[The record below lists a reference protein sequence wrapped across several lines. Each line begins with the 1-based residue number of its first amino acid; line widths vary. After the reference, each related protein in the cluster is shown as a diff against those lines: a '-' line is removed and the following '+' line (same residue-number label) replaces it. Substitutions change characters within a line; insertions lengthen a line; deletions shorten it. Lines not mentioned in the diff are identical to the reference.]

1 MERFLII
8 TNLEKDTNLK
18 VTYQIDEYLK
28 NKGKQSIRCERDDM
42 GMMIADRVP
51 KEIDCAIVIGG
62 DGTMIRAAR
71 ELVELQIPI
80 LGVNMG
86 TLGYLTEVELK
97 DIEMALECI
106 LKKEYELEDR
116 MMLSGH
122 FEDGSSAH
130 ALNDIVVSRS
140 GSIHIVDFHI
150 YVNGKFLNT
159 CQADGL
165 IISTPTGS
173 TAYNLSAGGPIVEPT
188 AELIVMTPICSHAL
202 NARSIVL
209 SHQDEIT
216 VVIGKSRGKKE
227 EVTEVTFDGAD
238 MRYLHSGEKIMI
250 HKAKDVTR
258 MIKLGKSSFL
268 EILARKMGGNEL

>member
-140 GSIHIVDFHI
+140 GSIHIVDFHAEATAEKI
-150 YVNGKFLNT
+150 ALGYYLDGEATIIFGTHTHVQTADEKILENG
-159 CQADGL
+159 
-165 IISTPTGS
+165 
-173 TAYNLSAGGPIVEPT
+173 TAYVTDIGMTGPKK
-188 AELIVMTPICSHAL
+188 S
-202 NARSIVL
+202 
-209 SHQDEIT
+209 
-216 VVIGKSRGKKE
+216 VIGMDVDASIKRFVTSLPEKYRVAEGKGMFNSFIFEIDDNTNK
-227 EVTEVTFDGAD
+227 VKKID
-238 MRYLHSGEKIMI
+238 RYNK
-250 HKAKDVTR
+250 
-258 MIKLGKSSFL
+258 
-268 EILARKMGGNEL
+268 